1 MKVVMKSD
9 GFFIDEIEAA
19 EKKLQLTLSPHTK
32 LYILY
37 LLKRLSENQD
47 FFYSEVIQDK
57 PLGIVLMEAIHKNI
71 FEKAR
76 DLKAVGDV
84 SLIFSGLYP
93 DFLTRR
99 TVDID
104 YFIQIGQKSY
114 SLLSDTYSPYRTK
127 QELTKLYS
135 LLVSEFMILIEV
147 LTEISDDLNFIQA
160 TDLPRILERW
170 KKTRIS
176 RYRKIIDR
184 HGVVPIHDDPDW

>member
-19 EKKLQLTLSPHTK
+19 EKKLQLALSPHTK

-37 LLKRLSENQD
+37 LLKRLSENKD

-57 PLGIVLMEAIHKNI
+57 PLSIVLMEAIHKNI

-104 YFIQIGQKSY
+104 YFIQLGQKSY

-184 HGVVPIHDDPDW
+184 HGVIPIHEEPDW

>member
-1 MKVVMKSD
+1 MNVVMKSD

-19 EKKLQLTLSPHTK
+19 EKKLQITLSPHTK

-37 LLKRLSENQD
+37 LLKRLSENRD

-57 PLGIVLMEAIHKNI
+57 PLGVVLMEAVHKDV

-93 DFLTRR
+93 EALTRR

-104 YFIQIGQKSY
+104 YFIQIGQRSY
-114 SLLSDTYSPYRTK
+114 SILSDTYSPYRTK
-127 QELTKLYS
+127 QELKTLYS
-135 LLVSEFMILIEV
+135 LLVSEFVTLIEL
-147 LTEISDDLNFIQA
+147 LTEISEDLNFIQVE
-160 TDLPRILERW
+160 DIPRILRRW
-170 KKTRIS
+170 KKTRI
-176 RYRKIIDR
+176 RKYRNIMDR
-184 HGVVPIHDDPDW
+184 RGIVPIEPEPDW